1 MEKKTVLDMI
11 SNPFKGKS
19 GKAVWSEITGN
30 YSHWLSFII
39 LLVIATAVNPNFL
52 SWINITNQFRQAAII
67 GICAMGMS
75 LVISA
80 GMIDLSTGSA
90 VALIS
95 GLGIVVLNETQ
106 SILLCT
112 LFCLGSGILTGL
124 INGLLVTK
132 GKIAPFIVTLATMS
146 AWRSII
152 NQLGQGGPFTVDSA
166 MYDSFR
172 KIAAG
177 ILPGKI
183 PYLMVFFIIITI
195 ITGILMTRT
204 KFGTYVYAVGSNT
217 QAARLTGINVDRV
230 KIMIFVYAGLM
241 YGIAA
246 LLLASRLTSIQA
258 ASAGMSYEMNAIAA
272 VAIGGTKM
280 EGGKG
285 KIIGTFLGALMMQ
298 IINTVLIMA
307 NVPPFLNGLVQGVI
321 IIVAVLVQ
329 TRKKVR

>member
-1 MEKKTVLDMI
+1 MEKKAVLSRI
-11 SNPFKGKS
+11 NNPFKDKS
-19 GKAVWSEITGN
+19 GKEIWSEITGS

-39 LLVIATAVNPNFL
+39 LLAIATAVNPNFL

-106 SILLCT
+106 SIFLCA
-112 LFCLGSGILTGL
+112 LFCIGSGILTGL

-132 GKIAPFIVTLATMS
+132 GRIAPFIVTLATMS

-177 ILPGKI
+177 MLPGKV
-183 PYLMVFFIIITI
+183 PYLMVFFIAVTI

-285 KIIGTFLGALMMQ
+285 KIIHSPCIFPLHSLHTEPRHGIL
-298 IINTVLIMA
+298 
-307 NVPPFLNGLVQGVI
+307 
-321 IIVAVLVQ
+321 
-329 TRKKVR
+329 